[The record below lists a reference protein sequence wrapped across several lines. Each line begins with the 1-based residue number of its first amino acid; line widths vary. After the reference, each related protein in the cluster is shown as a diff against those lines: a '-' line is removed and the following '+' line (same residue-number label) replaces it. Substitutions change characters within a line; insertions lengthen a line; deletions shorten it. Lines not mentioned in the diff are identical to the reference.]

1 MTPRST
7 LRIGTRGSRLARWQA
22 DWVAGQ
28 LSRLDIEIELV
39 LITTQGDVGEGPIE
53 NLGAQGVFTKEIQ
66 RALLEERID
75 LAVHSLKDLPTET
88 VEGLSLAAVPAR
100 ASVADVLLAQ
110 GGSSLEDLPT
120 GCRVGTGSLRRQAQL
135 LHARPDLEVQP
146 IRGNVETRI
155 SQLDEKQ
162 YGAIVLAEA
171 GLVRLDLQHRISQV
185 LPAQIVLPAVGQGAL
200 GLETRTDDDDTRG
213 QLVPLDDAATH
224 SAVIAERSLLV
235 TLRGGCLAPIG
246 AWARWEEGVLVLD
259 AVCLDEKGSSRLTAA
274 GSSDGQ
280 DPAELGVRL
289 ANDLIARGA
298 LELIG
303 RS

>member
-28 LSRLDIEIELV
+28 LSLLEIEVEMV
-39 LITTQGDVGEGPIE
+39 LITTQGDARDGPIE
-53 NLGAQGVFTKEIQ
+53 ALGGQGVFTREIQ
-66 RALLEERID
+66 RALLEDRID
-75 LAVHSLKDLPTET
+75 VAVHSLKDLPTEPVT
-88 VEGLSLAAVPAR
+88 GLGLATVPAR
-100 ASVADVLLAQ
+100 ESAADVLLTVDNGDLQ
-110 GGSSLEDLPT
+110 SLPA

-135 LHARPDLEVQP
+135 LHAHPDLDVQP

-155 SQLDEKQ
+155 ARLDKGE

-171 GLVRLDLQHRISQV
+171 GLKRLELQHRISQV
-185 LPAQIVLPAVGQGAL
+185 LPATIVLPAVGQGAL
-200 GLETRTDDDDTRG
+200 GLETRSDDDDTRG
-213 QLVPLDDAATH
+213 LLAPLDDPASH
-224 SAVIAERSLLV
+224 MAVIAERALLS

-246 AWARWEEGVLVLD
+246 AWGRWQDEKLVLD
-259 AVCLDEKGSSRLTAA
+259 AVCLDERGTKRLAET
-274 GSSDGQ
+274 GRSDGQ
-280 DPAELGVRL
+280 DPGELGQQV
-289 ANDLIARGA
+289 AQQLISRGA